1 PSAPTLKPQANTS
14 ADISIF
20 VSPICYQSVPLL
32 PYAAAFLLMS
42 AAWIQ
47 PSYLSTDITAQS
59 WTKEEEEEEK
69 GVEVRR
75 YLETAAAWKGR
86 TVITAAKRRRGN
98 IAAAK
103 KRQHCSGEEAKRQ
116 HCSGEGATLQRRR
129 DNASVSL
136 CRAAASSA

>member
-59 WTKEEEEEEK
+59 WTKEEEEEEEK

-75 YLETAAAWKGR
+75 YLETAAASKGR

-103 KRQHCSGEEAKRQ
+103 KRQ

-136 CRAAASSA
+136 CRAAASSP